1 METEV
6 FDDIYPVIRE
16 WHPAFV
22 DDKDDGHKIEEQIF
36 RFARGEFGG
45 DTLDVKTQ
53 HGLVG
58 RLYGSNER
66 PDGAEVVVLSIIR
79 YKKANSKQTAAAAR
93 TPDEKVLIVQNRRGD
108 RYSLV
113 VNRIH
118 AFV

>member
-6 FDDIYPVIRE
+6 FDDVYPVIRE
-16 WHPAFV
+16 WRPTFLNN
-22 DDKDDGHKIEEQIF
+22 KDDSQKIEEQIF
-36 RFARGEFGG
+36 HFARGEFGG

-58 RLYGSNER
+58 RLYGSDGQ
-66 PDGAEVVVLSIIR
+66 PDGAEVVVLNIVR
-79 YKKANSKQTAAAAR
+79 YEKANSKQTAAAAR
-93 TPDEKVLIVQNRRGD
+93 TPDEKVLIAQNRRGD